1 MRVLRFV
8 FAVLLLISTHAR
20 AAAQEPDDWQF
31 MGGALALVQ
40 QFLHLAA
47 HSPDPQ
53 AGQKAIDGML
63 SGKNPE
69 ANRIASGIVGDA
81 LLEVPPEYRAALLGI
96 GRDLLVLA
104 HRENTR
110 QRTGYDVSRA
120 EDAIQARKDLHGMGF
135 TYHDA
140 QQYADALKRGDE
152 IAADLFRRARGLR
165 TMPAGS

>member
-1 MRVLRFV
+1 MRVLRSI
-8 FAVLLLISTHAR
+8 FAILLLISAP
-20 AAAQEPDDWQF
+20 AGAAQEPDDWQF

-69 ANRIASGIVGDA
+69 ANRVASGIVGEA

-104 HRENTR
+104 QRENAR
-110 QRTGYDVSRA
+110 QRTGFDASRA
-120 EDAIQARKDLHGMGF
+120 DEAIQARKDLHGMGL

-140 QQYADALKRGDE
+140 QQYAEALKRGDE